1 MNSFTS
7 HGVKLVCGV
16 CLMAAAGCA
25 STDAPVKNAGNEP
38 GRLQAEEKYAYTGS
52 RIATRNSAGHVVQVN
67 GTDYLRSLPNNPGTA
82 LMAGQKTSGGK

>member
-1 MNSFTS
+1 MKAVSS
-7 HGVKLVCGV
+7 HVVKLVSGL
-16 CLMAAAGCA
+16 CLIAAAGCA

-82 LMAGQKTSGGK
+82 LMAGQKTSGQ